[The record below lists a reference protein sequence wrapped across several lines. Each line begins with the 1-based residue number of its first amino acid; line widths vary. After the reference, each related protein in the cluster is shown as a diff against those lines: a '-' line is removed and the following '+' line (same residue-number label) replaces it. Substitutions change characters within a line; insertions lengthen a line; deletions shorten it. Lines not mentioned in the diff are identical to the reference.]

1 MVRVAKNP
9 TVADGTY
16 RKNYQKA
23 RDRPNNI
30 WFTPPS
36 AVDFVYPY
44 IQRYA
49 KIWEPCCGQGHIVK
63 YLEAKGHEVIGTD
76 ILMGETYDFKTYAP
90 ADDAY
95 DVIVTNPPFE
105 GKRQT
110 LERLYA
116 LGKPFAI
123 LMPTMAL
130 DSNPVRALIKDHG
143 QWGIVMPNKTI
154 NYIPGDL
161 KHETTPPKNSR
172 SFFHSSWFCWK
183 IPGVEGM
190 IIL

>member
-1 MVRVAKNP
+1 
-9 TVADGTY
+9 
-16 RKNYQKA
+16 
-23 RDRPNNI
+23 
-30 WFTPPS
+30 
-36 AVDFVYPY
+36 
-44 IQRYA
+44 RYA